1 MLGCSYLASQDI
13 LIIHEILGKIT
24 AEEDRLNEIK
34 KQKKIEEEQ
43 KKQNDSSPTT
53 PTSPSSSSSNP
64 LAGMFGGLA
73 GLGGL
78 TGIASPQNSPK
89 PEEVAAKAKEGMNN
103 MNRVINN
110 R

>member
-1 MLGCSYLASQDI
+1 
-13 LIIHEILGKIT
+13 
-24 AEEDRLNEIK
+24 
-34 KQKKIEEEQ
+34 
-43 KKQNDSSPTT
+43 
-53 PTSPSSSSSNP
+53 
-64 LAGMFGGLA
+64 MFGGLT

-89 PEEVAAKAKEGMNN
+89 PEEAAAKAKEGMNN

>member
-13 LIIHEILGKIT
+13 LVIHEILGKIT

-34 KQKKIEEEQ
+34 KQ
-43 KKQNDSSPTT
+43 NDSSPTT
-53 PTSPSSSSSNP
+53 PTSPSSSSNP

-78 TGIASPQNSPK
+78 AGITSPQNSPK

>member
-13 LIIHEILGKIT
+13 LVIHEILGKIT

-34 KQKKIEEEQ
+34 KQKKAEEEQ

-53 PTSPSSSSSNP
+53 PSSPSSSSNP

-78 TGIASPQNSPK
+78 AGITSPQNSPK
-89 PEEVAAKAKEGMNN
+89 PEEAAAKAKEGMSTMNVNN
-103 MNRVINN
+103 NN